1 VTKWK
6 TVRVKQDLLT
16 AVERTIDSGRYS
28 SLSEFVSEAL
38 RLRLDELRGSQG
50 ADAADEHVE
59 YPVVR
64 DRLLCSSEHMWAMV
78 TPDGNIRVGL
88 SDYAQR
94 HLRSI
99 TALDV
104 GPVGRSVEK
113 DERFG
118 FVETWMFR
126 FDLHAPV
133 SGKIVRVNGTLQEK
147 PSSINEDPYETGW
160 VAEIKPGNTVTLE
173 DELRELMGSKEY
185 RVYAVKQRCRMH
197 ER

>member
-1 VTKWK
+1 MTKWK
-6 TVRVKQDLLT
+6 TVRVKQELLT
-16 AVERTIDSGRYS
+16 VVERTIDSGRYS

-38 RLRLDELRGSQG
+38 RLRLDELGGNQG
-50 ADAADEHVE
+50 ADAVKEQVE
-59 YPVVR
+59 YPIVR

-88 SDYAQR
+88 SGYAQK

-99 TALDV
+99 TALNV
-104 GPVGRSVEK
+104 ERVGRRVEK
-113 DERFG
+113 DERLG

-133 SGKIVRVNGTLQEK
+133 SGKIVRVNGALQER
-147 PSSINEDPYETGW
+147 PSLINEDPYGVRW

-173 DELRELMGSKEY
+173 DELRDLMGSKEY
-185 RVYAVKQRCRMH
+185 RMYAVKQRCQMR
-197 ER
+197 E